1 MLKESPTA
9 EELYE
14 AYMDA
19 NDSLAEPCHPWM
31 RSSPIW
37 KKASPV

>member
-14 AYMDA
+14 AYMD
-19 NDSLAEPCHPWM
+19 WM

-37 KKASPV
+37 KKVSPV